1 MDDKMLER
9 RGFLKGALGTL
20 ASLAFGLPAARL
32 FAADPVT
39 ALTAESLGEGLHLVD
54 GWILTTA
61 DLQAISSHE
70 S

>member
-1 MDDKMLER
+1 MDHTMLER
-9 RGFLKGALGTL
+9 RGFLKGAFGALV
-20 ASLAFGLPAARL
+20 SMAFGLPAARL
-32 FAADPVT
+32 LAADPVT

-61 DLQAISSHE
+61 DLRAISSHE